1 MNIMNIM
8 YDGAWRQKQTW
19 SLAKRWVT
27 PSDFRAGLGDQP
39 SFAVINDADE
49 ESPVT
54 NSSLTGD
61 HGSLYRMKCF
71 DRR

>member
-1 MNIMNIM
+1 M
-8 YDGAWRQKQTW
+8 
-19 SLAKRWVT
+19 WVT
-27 PSDFRAGLGDQP
+27 LPDFRAGLGDQP

-61 HGSLYRMKCF
+61 HGSLTE
-71 DRR
+71 

>member
-1 MNIMNIM
+1 MLDEYGGVGIKVESAEGLA
-8 YDGAWRQKQTW
+8 DGRSEHT
-19 SLAKRWVT
+19 
-27 PSDFRAGLGDQP
+27 

-61 HGSLYRMKCF
+61 HGSRAEQNASIVDSVKGF
-71 DRR
+71 FGG